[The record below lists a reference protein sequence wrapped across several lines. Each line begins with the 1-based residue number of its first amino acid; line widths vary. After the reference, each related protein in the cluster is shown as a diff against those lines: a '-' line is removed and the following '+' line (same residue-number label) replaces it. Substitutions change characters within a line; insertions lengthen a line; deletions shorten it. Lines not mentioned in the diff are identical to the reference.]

1 MTLIRK
7 KEELPIKETILGA
20 IYGIPG
26 GGKTT
31 VALSMPSPLLIDT
44 DLGMYRVQPEY
55 RTDSVPVEKYQDI
68 LDVLNEDLSSYKTIV
83 IDTLGKLIDLIADKV
98 CSENPKFVQPDGTMS
113 LRAWGLIKIEFKNLI
128 KTIEKLNK
136 NFILVAH
143 EKEVME
149 NDSRIIR
156 PDVSGSAA
164 KDIIKE
170 LDFLGYV
177 EIYGKKRSISF
188 TPSSRFYAKNSL
200 GLDSYVEIP
209 LLANGDKNTFLT
221 DYILKPTL
229 ERRKNEFKTSI
240 SYDDVLKQAQ
250 EIIKQEGITEESKKK
265 LRALPKINDSQL
277 QIANMLKEQEV
288 KNAKKA

>member
-1 MTLIRK
+1 MSLIKK
-7 KEELPIKETILGA
+7 KEELPIKETVLGA

-31 VALSMPSPLLIDT
+31 VALSMPKPLLLDT
-44 DLGMYRVQPEY
+44 DRGLYRVQPEY

-68 LDVLNEDLSSYKTIV
+68 LDVLNEDLSGYKTIV
-83 IDTLGKLIDLIADKV
+83 VDTLGKLVDLISDKV
-98 CSENPKFVQPDGTMS
+98 CADNPKFVQPDGTMS

-128 KTIEKLNK
+128 KAIEKLNK

-149 NDSRIIR
+149 GDSRIIR

-170 LDFLGYV
+170 LDFLGYMEV
-177 EIYGKKRSISF
+177 VGKKRSISF
-188 TPSSRFYAKNSL
+188 SPSSKFYAKNSL

-209 LLANGDKNTFLT
+209 ILAKGDNNTFLT
-221 DYILKPTL
+221 DYILNPTI
-229 ERRKNEFKTSI
+229 ERRKNEFKASV
-240 SYDDVLKQAQ
+240 SYEEVLKQAD
-250 EIIKQEGITEESKKK
+250 EIIAKEGVTEASKDK
-265 LRALPKINDSQL
+265 LRALPKINDSKL
-277 QIANMLKEQEV
+277 QIKDKIDKWEKA
-288 KNAKKA
+288 NAKA

>member
-1 MTLIRK
+1 MSLIKR
-7 KEELPIKETILGA
+7 KEELPIKETVLGA

-31 VALSMPSPLLIDT
+31 VALSMPKPLLLDT
-44 DLGMYRVQPEY
+44 DRGLYRVQPEY

-68 LDVLNEDLSSYKTIV
+68 LDVLNEDLSGYKTIV
-83 IDTLGKLIDLIADKV
+83 VDTLGKLVDLISDKV
-98 CSENPKFVQPDGTMS
+98 CAENPKFVQPDGTMS

-128 KTIEKLNK
+128 KAIEKLNK

-149 NDSRIIR
+149 GDSRIIR

-170 LDFLGYV
+170 LDFLGYMEV
-177 EIYGKKRSISF
+177 VGKKRSISF
-188 TPSSRFYAKNSL
+188 TPSSKFYAKNSL

-209 LLANGDKNTFLT
+209 ILAKGDNNTFLT
-221 DYILKPTL
+221 DYILNPTI
-229 ERRKNEFKTSI
+229 ERRKNEFGQSAEYENILAEAKKLIET
-240 SYDDVLKQAQ
+240 
-250 EIIKQEGITEESKKK
+250 EGVTEETKKK
-265 LRALPKINDSQL
+265 LRTFPKIGDSQL
-277 QIANMLKEQEV
+277 KIKAMIDGANKG
-288 KNAKKA
+288 

>member
-1 MTLIRK
+1 MTLIKR
-7 KEELPIKETILGA
+7 KEELPIKETVLGA

-31 VALSMPSPLLIDT
+31 VALSMPKPLLLDT
-44 DLGMYRVQPEY
+44 DRGLYRVQPEY
-55 RTDSVPVEKYQDI
+55 RCDSVPVEKYQDV
-68 LDVLNEDLSSYKTIV
+68 LDVLKEDLSGYKTIV

-98 CSENPKFVQPDGTMS
+98 CADNPKFVQPDGTMS

-149 NDSRIIR
+149 GESRIIR
-156 PDVSGSAA
+156 HDVSGSAA

-170 LDFLGYV
+170 LDFLGYMEV
-177 EIYGKKRSISF
+177 IGRKRSISF
-188 TPSSRFYAKNSL
+188 APSSKFYAKNSL

-209 LLANGDKNTFLT
+209 ILANGDNNTFLT
-221 DYILKPTL
+221 DYILNPTI
-229 ERRKNEFKTSI
+229 ERRKNEFKKSV
-240 SYDDVLKQAQ
+240 SYDEVLKQAD
-250 EIIKQEGITEESKKK
+250 EIIAKEGVTEESKEK

-277 QIANMLKEQEV
+277 KIKALIDKWNK
-288 KNAKKA
+288 KNGK

>member
-1 MTLIRK
+1 MTLIKR
-7 KEELPIKETILGA
+7 KEELPIKETVLGA

-31 VALSMPSPLLIDT
+31 VALSMPKPLLLDT
-44 DLGMYRVQPEY
+44 DRGLYRVQPEY

-68 LDVLNEDLSSYKTIV
+68 LDVLNEDLSGYKTIV
-83 IDTLGKLIDLIADKV
+83 VDTLGKLVDLISDKV
-98 CSENPKFVQPDGTMS
+98 CADNPKFVQPDGTMS

-128 KTIEKLNK
+128 KAIEKLNK

-149 NDSRIIR
+149 GDSRIIR

-170 LDFLGYV
+170 LDFLGYMEV
-177 EIYGKKRSISF
+177 VGKKRSISF
-188 TPSSRFYAKNSL
+188 TPSSKFYAKNSL

-209 LLANGDKNTFLT
+209 ILAKGDNNTFLT
-221 DYILKPTL
+221 DYILNPTI
-229 ERRKNEFKTSI
+229 ERRKNEFKTTI
-240 SYDDVLKQAQ
+240 SYDDVLKQADD
-250 EIIKQEGITEESKKK
+250 IIAKEGVTEESKKK
-265 LRALPKINDSQL
+265 LRALPKVNDSQL
-277 QIANMLKEQEV
+277 QIKDKIDKWV
-288 KNAKKA
+288 KNNAKG

>member
-1 MTLIRK
+1 MSLIKK
-7 KEELPIKETILGA
+7 KEELPIKETVLGA

-31 VALSMPSPLLIDT
+31 VALSMPKPLLLDT
-44 DLGMYRVQPEY
+44 DRGLYRVQPQY

-68 LDVLNEDLSSYKTIV
+68 LDVLNEDLSGYKTIV
-83 IDTLGKLIDLIADKV
+83 VDTLGKLIDLIADKV
-98 CSENPKFVQPDGTMS
+98 CAENPKFVQPDGTMS

-128 KTIEKLNK
+128 KAIEKLHK

-149 NDSRIIR
+149 GDSRIIR

-170 LDFLGYV
+170 LDFLGYMEV
-177 EIYGKKRSISF
+177 VGKKRSISF
-188 TPSSRFYAKNSL
+188 TPSSKFYAKNSL

-209 LLANGDKNTFLT
+209 ILASGDKNTFLT
-221 DYILKPTL
+221 DYILNPTI
-229 ERRKNEFKTSI
+229 ERRKNEFKSNGD
-240 SYDDVLKQAQ
+240 YDKVLAQAKN
-250 EIIKQEGITEESKKK
+250 IIAKEGVTEESKKK
-265 LRALPKINDSQL
+265 LRELPKINDSQL
-277 QIANMLKEQEV
+277 KIKAMIDEANKG
-288 KNAKKA
+288 